1 MPWVRFD
8 DQFPYHRKVARL
20 SDPAFRLHVSAIFW
34 SALNLT
40 DGWVPAESIPDIA
53 PGLRRLE
60 GLAAELVGRGLWHES
75 NHGCKDCVLP
85 PDGWMVHHYL
95 TYQPSKAQVEKERA
109 DARERQR
116 RWRERRSDGKF
127 A

>member
-20 SDPAFRLHVSAIFW
+20 SDQAFRLHVSAIFW

-40 DGWVPAESIPDIA
+40 DGWVPAESIPDTA

-60 GLAAELVGRGLWHES
+60 GLAAELVARDVWHAAE
-75 NHGCKDCVLP
+75 HICKDCIMP
-85 PDGWMVHHYL
+85 PDGWIIHDYL
-95 TYQPSKAQVEKERA
+95 EFQPSKAQVEAERA
-109 DARERQR
+109 AARERQR
-116 RWRERRSDGKF
+116 RHRKRRADGTYE
-127 A
+127 